1 MDKPITS
8 RLRANKQ
15 IKKDPNAQPILH
27 VGEVS
32 PLKQVVDVET
42 TTKGPDKIVKEKTAG
57 EILNTPDAVS
67 GGEAGSGYDNKMTE
81 LLNQGQT
88 YDQIAAAGHGTVG
101 GLKKKFPGY
110 DENTGRG
117 PDKEVEK
124 IVPGEDITETF
135 TPKTQDSTGS
145 ITPWENRWN
154 MRTARQ
160 SERFVR
166 NEAKADLN
174 RQAKYDARKARQDG
188 MSYSESMKL
197 KKDIKRGKDSRY
209 QDIYDAKMGVTPDA
223 KQNYSSNAQRAQF
236 NQGKTRGEQVTYA
249 DKTRQSR
256 DYDKADLGSG
266 KTTAELDAV
275 KKIVGN
281 DSKTKVNPAPVKM
294 LDRQINAVGVK
305 QVSPMKKG
313 YFKNK

>member
-1 MDKPITS
+1 MHKPITS

-32 PLKQVVDVET
+32 PLKQVVDIET
-42 TTKGPDKIVKEKTAG
+42 TEKGKDTIVKEKTAG
-57 EILNTPDAVS
+57 DILNTPDAVS
-67 GGEAGSGYDNKMTE
+67 GGTAGSGYDNKMTE

-88 YDQIAAAGHGTVG
+88 YEQLAEAGHGTVG
-101 GLKKKFPGY
+101 GLTERFPGY
-110 DENTGRG
+110 GENAGRG

-124 IVPGEDITETF
+124 VVPGKDITKTF

-160 SERFVR
+160 TKRFVR
-166 NEAKADLN
+166 NEAKATLN
-174 RQAKYDARKARQDG
+174 RQAKYDAIKARQGG

-197 KKDIKRGKDSRY
+197 KRDIKRGKDPKY
-209 QDIYDAKMGVTPDA
+209 QDLYDTSMGVTPQA
-223 KQNYSSNAQRAQF
+223 QETFSSDAQRAQF

-256 DYDKADLGSG
+256 DYDEADLSGS
-266 KTTAELDAV
+266 KAATELDTV
-275 KKIVGN
+275 KKIVGS
-281 DSKTKVNPAPVKM
+281 DSETKVKPAAGKM
-294 LDRQINAVGVK
+294 LDREINAVGVK